1 MNFLVAGAGLEPAT
15 CRLWACRAAN
25 CSTPRRIALNTSLF
39 AHLCQSFD
47 LIFSVFGFIKIL
59 IGFAISKLY
68 RKFIFSELATMPT
81 FVVLDSFFK
90 FPVNPT

>member
-1 MNFLVAGAGLEPAT
+1 MPG
-15 CRLWACRAAN
+15 
-25 CSTPRRIALNTSLF
+25 
-39 AHLCQSFD
+39 FD